1 MDLQFQADMLNVVAP
16 LAGERI
22 VEIGPGTGAL
32 TQHLIASGATI
43 DAIEIDRD
51 LAAKLNDRFGH
62 CANFRLHTFDVLRFD
77 LTTLAPLPTQFRII
91 GNLPY
96 NISTPLLLQ
105 LIADAAHISDIC
117 VMVQKEVALRLAA
130 APGSRLYG
138 RLSVIAQAQCKVA
151 LAFDV
156 PPKAFAPPPRVDSTV
171 LTLRPRSA
179 LLTPTALTK
188 LQQVVALAFS
198 QRRKMLRHTL
208 GRVMPISL
216 TNSLG
221 ISLTQRAE
229 EISVTQYMD
238 LAERCEI

>member
-1 MDLQFQADMLNVVAP
+1 MDPQIQVDILNVVAP
-16 LAGERI
+16 QAIDRI

-32 TQHLIASGATI
+32 TQHLIASGAEI

-51 LAAKLNDRFGH
+51 LAAKLSARFGH
-62 CANFRLHTFDVLRFD
+62 CDNFHLHAVDVLRFNIPA
-77 LTTLAPLPTQFRII
+77 LATLPTQLRII

-96 NISTPLLLQ
+96 NISTPLLLR
-105 LIADAAHISDIC
+105 LIADAAHIRDIC

-138 RLSVIAQAQCKVA
+138 RLSVIAQAQCQVSTV
-151 LAFDV
+151 FDV

-171 LTLRPRSA
+171 LTLQPHRN
-179 LLTPTALTK
+179 LLTPAALTK
-188 LQQVVALAFS
+188 LQQVVAIAFS

-208 GRVMPISL
+208 GRIMPISL
-216 TNSLG
+216 TDSLG

-229 EISVTQYMD
+229 EISVAQYMD
-238 LAERCEI
+238 LAEQCAI